1 MDFSWRKAMGKNME
15 QNAERYTQQGAE
27 AGPGAEQRMNGSQ
40 SSENGRGPAED
51 LQPNVKRVSDSLTEQ
66 AYMIR
71 ARHTN
76 SAGRLFGGNLMAW
89 IDEIGGMAARRH
101 AGSPVTTAAVD
112 SLQFT
117 KPVLPGQTA
126 VLVARVTH
134 VGRTSMEV
142 RVDTYVEYLDG
153 RREQVNRAYLVFVA
167 VKGDKPCPVPGLL
180 LETEEERLEW
190 EAGVRRDELRK
201 QRRKEGF

>member
-1 MDFSWRKAMGKNME
+1 MKQSME
-15 QNAERYTQQGAE
+15 QNTEQKAAQHVQQKPEDRSLGA
-27 AGPGAEQRMNGSQ
+27 
-40 SSENGRGPAED
+40 
-51 LQPNVKRVSDSLTEQ
+51 KHVSDSRTEQ

-101 AGSPVTTAAVD
+101 AGCPVTTAAVD

-126 VLVARVTH
+126 VLVAKVTY

-153 RREQVNRAYLVFVA
+153 SRQQVNRAYLVFVA
-167 VKGDKPCPVPGLL
+167 MKDDKPCPVPRLI
-180 LETEEERLEW
+180 LETEEEQAEW
-190 EAGVRRDELRK
+190 EAGLRRDGLRK
-201 QRRKEGF
+201 QRRREGF

>member
-1 MDFSWRKAMGKNME
+1 MMQNVEQMTAQQAEEEAVGACDQGK
-15 QNAERYTQQGAE
+15 
-27 AGPGAEQRMNGSQ
+27 
-40 SSENGRGPAED
+40 ENKRTRA
-51 LQPNVKRVSDSLTEQ
+51 KRVSDSMTEQ
-66 AYMIR
+66 AYMVR

-101 AGSPVTTAAVD
+101 AGCPVTTAAID

-126 VLVARVTH
+126 VLVAKITY
-134 VGRTSMEV
+134 VGNTSMEV

-153 RREQVNRAYLVFVA
+153 RRQQVNRAYLVFVA
-167 VKGDKPCPVPGLL
+167 VRNDKPCPVPGLI

-190 EAGVRRDELRK
+190 EAGIRRDELRR